1 MEVRIEHATD
11 RPTLGTQKSL
21 ETTVVL
27 ICLVGNNEDA
37 EEELKKA
44 LEFFRL
50 NTDRRKEAMTLL
62 FLGLASF
69 NLDKYEECKGF
80 CMYDLLQRAEDELDL
95 FITSDQNIR
104 YQQSI
109 VQMIIPEE
117 PARVKSPLRVAAPAR
132 VLTENSV

>member
-1 MEVRIEHATD
+1 M
-11 RPTLGTQKSL
+11 
-21 ETTVVL
+21 VL

-95 FITSDQNIR
+95 FITSDQKHSLSAKPRRTTHCYSRTLN
-104 YQQSI
+104 
-109 VQMIIPEE
+109 
-117 PARVKSPLRVAAPAR
+117 
-132 VLTENSV
+132 